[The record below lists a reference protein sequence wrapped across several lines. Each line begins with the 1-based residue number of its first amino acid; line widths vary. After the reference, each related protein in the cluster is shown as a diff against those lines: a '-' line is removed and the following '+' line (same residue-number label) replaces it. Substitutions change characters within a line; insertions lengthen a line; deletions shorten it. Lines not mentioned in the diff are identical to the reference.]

1 MALTLG
7 DVLNV
12 LSDPVVGQM
21 NFWVGPVHVSGR
33 RFEVV
38 RDHIR
43 AGNIE
48 VVEGTNPDNA
58 FYDNQT
64 DILITQNVASP
75 PSLDAKALLLHECW
89 HAVFDVFAN
98 GSAATRH
105 LDELGGYL
113 VQHAYLMRSKPSWG
127 VAPNNGPWFN
137 FFTAMAALVKAR
149 NLDQNIGNGTRFTL
163 NDLEPLR
170 VKLAALPGVNYGT
183 FAKTA
188 SSGANSLTRLN
199 PFLSTT
205 DEPVSMSSRSVSHE
219 SYPDPGDEYLIRT
232 LGVRY
237 QSTNVGGFGGRL
249 RELRRDFAH
258 CSKARA
264 VALLARLS
272 TRKRGDRV
280 SELFHDILSTEGRAI
295 LLRVLRMRRNE

>member
-1 MALTLG
+1 MALKLG

-12 LSDPVVGQM
+12 LSDPVVAQM
-21 NFWVGPVHVSGR
+21 NFWVGSIHVSGG
-33 RFEVV
+33 RFGVV

-48 VVEGTNPDNA
+48 VVEGTNPSNA
-58 FYDNQT
+58 FYDSPT
-64 DILITQNVASP
+64 DVLITQNVAAP

-89 HAVFDVFAN
+89 HAVFDIFAS

-113 VQHAYLMRSKPSWG
+113 VQHAYIMRSNPSWG

-137 FFTAMAALVKAR
+137 FFTTVAALIKAR
-149 NLDQNIGNGTRFTL
+149 NLHQNIGSGTRFTL
-163 NDLEPLR
+163 DDLEPLR
-170 VKLAALPGVNYGT
+170 VQLAALPGVNYGSFT
-183 FAKTA
+183 KTDL
-188 SSGANSLTRLN
+188 SGANGLKRQN
-199 PFLSTT
+199 PFISGTE
-205 DEPVSMSSRSVSHE
+205 EPVSMSFRSVSHE
-219 SYPDPGDEYLIRT
+219 TYPDPSDEYLIRT
-232 LGVRY
+232 LSVRY
-237 QSTNVGGFGGRL
+237 GASNVGGYGGRL

-272 TRKRGDRV
+272 ARRRGDKV

-295 LLRVLRMRRNE
+295 LLRVLRMR